1 MLGTAPTFVGF
12 SAHSDLGIIPFAPGF
27 TTADQMPDSFDASI
41 SPQFQLTLKKLS
53 KKDPMTKKKAL
64 LEFIDL
70 INGAEVEELKMIL
83 PLWPKFYQNLATD
96 PEHSIRELTQTVLQL
111 LVSKCKKAVAPYLK
125 QLVPVWLA
133 SQFDNYAPAA
143 SIACASFTDT
153 FAGNSNRTREVCLHC
168 QNEILEYV
176 TRNLT
181 FHSASTLSTG
191 KSLTPEEAEQK
202 YQRVVMC
209 SLKELSFFVE
219 QVADVG
225 DQTQIQEDVKKLLDH
240 QKFWSF
246 AKKLSAI
253 R

>member
-1 MLGTAPTFVGF
+1 MGF

-27 TTADQMPDSFDASI
+27 TTVEQMPDTFDASI
-41 SPQFQLTLKKLS
+41 SPQYQLTMKKLS

-64 LEFIDL
+64 QEFIDL
-70 INGAEVEELKMIL
+70 INGSEMEELKMIL
-83 PLWPKFYQNLATD
+83 PLWPKFYHNLATD
-96 PEHSIRELTQTVLQL
+96 PEHNVRELSQTVLQL

-143 SIACASFTDT
+143 GIASTSFSDT
-153 FAGNSNRTREVCLHC
+153 FANNANRTREVCLHC
-168 QNEILEYV
+168 QNEILEYA

-181 FHSASTLSTG
+181 FHTASTLSTG

-219 QVADVG
+219 HTAAVE
-225 DQTQIQEDVKKLLDH
+225 DQTQIQEGLRKLLEH

-246 AKKLSAI
+246 AKNKLNAI
-253 R
+253 K

>member
-1 MLGTAPTFVGF
+1 MLGSAPTFVGF
-12 SAHSDLGIIPFAPGF
+12 SAHSDFGIVPFAPGF
-27 TTADQMPDSFDASI
+27 SLVEQMPDTFDASI
-41 SPQFQLTLKKLS
+41 SSQYQLTLKKLT

-64 LEFIDL
+64 QEFIDL
-70 INGAEVEELKMIL
+70 INGSEVEELKMIL
-83 PLWPKFYQNLATD
+83 PLWPKFYHNLASD
-96 PEHSIRELTQTVLQL
+96 PEHNVRELSQAVQQL

-143 SIACASFTDT
+143 SIARASFSET
-153 FAGNSNRTREVCLHC
+153 FASNANRTTEVCLHC

-209 SLKELSFFVE
+209 SLKELSFFIEHTVDAE
-219 QVADVG
+219 QTTILEG
-225 DQTQIQEDVKKLLDH
+225 LQKLLSH

-246 AKKLSAI
+246 AKNKVHSI
-253 R
+253 K